1 MNRSKKTYFVILSK
15 LCGLALLLLIIS
27 VGCKKDETTNPE
39 SKNKNV
45 VGIMIEQGGRSLS
58 PGGTMTYTAKG
69 VDANGNAVSVSDV
82 SWSSSKTGVAEV
94 SASGVLTVK
103 GVGISTI
110 KATITADGKTLTA
123 EAPLKIAIEES
134 FSVAPWAVVGT
145 TGFELDFIPVYLSP
159 SAPPSYSYETSN
171 ASVATVTAG
180 GHLKLV
186 GGGECVIKVTA
197 QTNGNPVYEVPVVV
211 VGAPF
216 AGVTAPPVTK
226 VTITPGNKELL
237 PNQTFKFTARAFNAN
252 NQEVSETP
260 TWSSTDPNI
269 FTVEND
275 GTVTARKVGQ
285 AAVRATVKGVSG
297 EAQVQVFP
305 DTVVIVTPFYT
316 SVAQGGSATFNAKVY
331 KVTSI
336 DPVVMPEITS
346 HAPLKWFMPTYG
358 VPGFDMFNIGTVTTS
373 GNLNTTAT
381 LKVKQDAM
389 AGLASFLLAQVGDS
403 QDAVGA
409 ATVVVGIGGGEDCGT
424 GNPAVNQIQIL
435 NGSSVNLSLFGQ
447 PSHQIQFKV
456 LDGNGNEISAEDANL
471 KFNTS
476 NQLIAAV
483 DGDGNVTA
491 AGFGSA
497 TITICSGNFASA
509 TVTINVA
516 Q

>member
-1 MNRSKKTYFVILSK
+1 MKRSNIFSIGILSK
-15 LCGLALLLLIIS
+15 ISAFALLLLVVS

-39 SKNKNV
+39 TKNKNV
-45 VGIMIEQGGRSLS
+45 VGITIDQGARSLTPS
-58 PGGTMTYTAKG
+58 GSMTYSVKG
-69 VDANGNAVSVSDV
+69 VDSNGNTVSVSDV

-94 SASGVLTVK
+94 SASGALTVK
-103 GVGISTI
+103 GVGITTI
-110 KATITADGKTLTA
+110 KATITADGKTFSA
-123 EAPLKIAIEES
+123 EAPLKIAIDEA
-134 FSVAPWAVVGT
+134 FTVAPWAVVGT
-145 TGFELDFIPVYLSP
+145 SGFELDFIPVYLSP
-159 SAPPSYSYETSN
+159 TAPASYSYESSN
-171 ASVATVTAG
+171 AAVATVTAG

-226 VTITPGNKELL
+226 VTVTPGNKELL
-237 PNQTFKFTARAFNAN
+237 PNQTFKFTAKAFNSN
-252 NQEVSETP
+252 GQEVNEAP
-260 TWSSTDPNI
+260 AWSTTDPNI
-269 FTVEND
+269 ITVGTD
-275 GTVTARKVGQ
+275 GTVTAKKVGQ

-316 SVAQGGSATFNAKVY
+316 SVPQGGSATFNAKVY

-336 DPVVMPEITS
+336 DPVQMPEITN
-346 HAPLKWFMPTYG
+346 HAPLKWHLPTFG

-373 GNLNTTAT
+373 GALNTTAT
-381 LKVKQDAM
+381 LQVKQDAM

-409 ATVVVGIGGGEDCGT
+409 ASVIVGVGGGEDCGT
-424 GNPAVNQIQIL
+424 GNPAVAQIQIL

-447 PSHQIQFKV
+447 LTHQIQFKV
-456 LDGNGNEISAEDANL
+456 VDGSGNEISAGDANL
-471 KFNTS
+471 KFNTG
-476 NQLIAAV
+476 NQLVAAV
-483 DGDGNVTA
+483 DGNGNVTG
-491 AGFGSA
+491 AGVGST
-497 TITICSGNFASA
+497 TITICSGSYATA
-509 TVTINVA
+509 TVTINVS